1 MPVLNP
7 VLCFVVYTCF
17 VFDCIS
23 AVLRDSC
30 WFCCSIMTATIIN
43 EVIII
48 IINKTNNNTKGK
60 NSNNITRK
68 VATANAMQL
77 EGRPMSVFWGCF

>member
-1 MPVLNP
+1 VLNL

-30 WFCCSIMTATIIN
+30 WFCCSVVTATRIN
-43 EVIII
+43 EDYYYYYYYYYW
-48 IINKTNNNTKGK
+48 
-60 NSNNITRK
+60 SK
-68 VATANAMQL
+68 VNHSM
-77 EGRPMSVFWGCF
+77 P